1 MRPARDPSMRWRP
14 GIGTFSALL
23 AAVRRFLT
31 LVCLLGVTAACDGS
45 PTGPTVVLDERFTLA
60 VGDAATVE
68 PSTVRLEFVEVSGD
82 SRCPADAVCIWGGD
96 AVVWLRA
103 TAGTAGTTLDLHT
116 GDSAR
121 ASATFQG
128 LRVELKELQPYP
140 FSSRTIAQGDYR
152 ATLTVTRN

>member
-1 MRPARDPSMRWRP
+1 
-14 GIGTFSALL
+14 
-23 AAVRRFLT
+23 VRKFLT

-45 PTGPTVVLDERFTLA
+45 PTDPTVVLDERFTLA
-60 VGDAATVE
+60 VGDTATVE
-68 PSTVRLEFVEVSGD
+68 PSTVRLEFVEVTGD
-82 SRCPADAVCIWGGD
+82 SRCPADALCIWLGD
-96 AVVWLRA
+96 AVVRLRA
-103 TAGTAGTTLDLHT
+103 TAGPSAITLELHT
-116 GDSAR
+116 GDAAH